1 MTRKS
6 VSILVCAV
14 TVCVSVA
21 TAMAV
26 AQGEHSGL
34 DGRAIAQAYIA
45 GMESGDL
52 DKLTTLFLPDGRS
65 SILENASDEGSW
77 EHYRDH
83 HLKPE
88 MEAAINF
95 RFTVVK
101 ESEERFGE
109 AILVRQMGS
118 FTVEVNGETREYR
131 VAVSYVIVTDDD
143 GARIAHLHWSSRPDQ
158 RAAKQTAINV
168 QPIGASNDIRS
179 HGGKS

>member
-1 MTRKS
+1 MTRMR
-6 VSILVCAV
+6 VSLLCAAIIGA
-14 TVCVSVA
+14 SVA

-26 AQGEHSGL
+26 VQEEQSGP

-52 DKLTTLFLPDGRS
+52 DKLTDLFLPDDRS

-88 MEAAINF
+88 MEAAKNF
-95 RFTVVK
+95 RFTVAK

-109 AILVRQMGS
+109 AILVRQTGS
-118 FTVEVNGETREYR
+118 FTVEVKGEMRKYR
-131 VAVSYVIVTDDD
+131 AAVSYVIVTEGDR
-143 GARIAHLHWSSRPDQ
+143 ARIAHLHWSSRPDQ
-158 RAAKQTAINV
+158 RAAT
-168 QPIGASNDIRS
+168 QP
-179 HGGKS
+179 